1 LFALKTSMAQE
12 TWYEHWAYPNSNFNS
27 VSIYNY
33 FFDGIACGDL
43 GIITHWEQGV
53 DDFWMP
59 NNYLITNQNLNA
71 VYEIDSLNY
80 LKAYIV
86 GDSGIILKTNSNF
99 GFGDIPF
106 YKQSSPTTRNLY
118 SVNFPV
124 YMLGIAV
131 GDTGTIVR
139 TTDGGSHWNLIS
151 SITLNRLYSVQ
162 FPSTNIGYAVGVN
175 GTVIKTT
182 DGGESWV
189 MKTQAIADTLHCVW
203 FTDDNTGF
211 VVSRNGLIYKTT
223 DGGNNWQ
230 NKPSGITQ
238 NLNAIRF
245 ASASIGYAA
254 GNDNKL
260 LRTDDNGETWT
271 LQTLPAIS
279 NQGHY
284 KGIGIST
291 IGEVS
296 LVGSNGT
303 ALGNYPDGGSIQKY
317 GNNREVKITP
327 NPAKNK
333 ITIYLQNNKNFSGL
347 ELFIYNLQGQMV
359 LQQTFKQNN
368 SEIDISQL
376 EEGIYIA
383 EIRMSDVSYRQE
395 KFVVVK

>member
-1 LFALKTSMAQE
+1 MKTTKLFLTIILLFALKTSMAQE

-162 FPSTNIGYAVGVN
+162 FPSTNIGYAAGVD
-175 GTVIKTT
+175 GTLIKTN
-182 DGGESWV
+182 DGGDNWI
-189 MKTQAIADTLHCVW
+189 MKTQAIADTLRCVW
-203 FTDDNTGF
+203 FTDDNTGY
-211 VVSRNGLIYKTT
+211 VVSRNGALLKTT

-230 NKPSGITQ
+230 SKPSGITQ

-245 ASASIGYAA
+245 ATENLGYAA

-260 LRTDDNGETWT
+260 LRTTDAGETWIIQIT
-271 LQTLPAIS
+271 NS
-279 NQGHY
+279 FQGNY
-284 KGIGIST
+284 KGIYIDNFGLVT
-291 IGEVS
+291 I
-296 LVGSNGT
+296 VGSNGT
-303 ALGNYPDGGSIQKY
+303 ALGNYPEISSIQEY
-317 GNNREVKITP
+317 WNNGEVMITP
-327 NPAKNK
+327 NPAKDK
-333 ITIYLQNNKNFSGL
+333 ITISLQNNENFSSL
-347 ELFIYNLQGQMV
+347 ALSIYNIQEQLMMQQAIKQSNNEISRNWGQEFILQ
-359 LQQTFKQNN
+359 
-368 SEIDISQL
+368 
-376 EEGIYIA
+376 
-383 EIRMSDVSYRQE
+383 R
-395 KFVVVK
+395 